1 VSDWLDKPANTK
13 SELERIA
20 FDTPLWTPPQD
31 INRPVIQSSAE
42 FTRNYV
48 PPDYLIDGLL
58 QRRYMYSFTAKT
70 GSGKTAIALTLA
82 AHVALGRALG
92 DREVEQGR
100 VLMFA
105 GENPDDVAA
114 RWIVLSEQMNFD
126 LTTIDVHF
134 VPGRFVIAELIE
146 RIRTEVENL
155 GGVSLLIID
164 TSAAYFSGSDEN
176 DNVQLGQHAAGLRG
190 LNIPGG
196 PTTLINCHPPKNVS
210 DDALLPRGG
219 GAFLAEVDGNLVATK
234 NAMTV
239 KLHWQGKFRGPEF
252 EPMNFLL
259 KSATSHRLLD
269 SKGCPVWSV
278 FAKFLSEE
286 AEEHLARM
294 ARVEEDGLLKNIVDL
309 GHGSVSELAL
319 RMGWVTSKGEP
330 HKSKT
335 HRALER
341 LKNAKLVKIQ
351 RGVIVPTDEGTRV
364 AQKDSRRGERGC
376 WERSA
381 GTLPRRR

>member
-82 AHVALGRALG
+82 AHVALGRELG

-114 RWIVLSEQMNFD
+114 RWIVLSEQMGFD
-126 LTTIDVHF
+126 LETIDVHF
-134 VPGRFVIAELIE
+134 VPGRFVISELIE
-146 RIRTEVENL
+146 RIRIEVENL

-164 TSAAYFSGSDEN
+164 TSAAYFSGNDEN
-176 DNVQLGQHAAGLRG
+176 DNVQLGQHASGLRC

-234 NAMTV
+234 KAMSI

-252 EPMNFLL
+252 EPISFLL

-269 SKGCPVWSV
+269 SKGRPVWSV
-278 FAKFLSEE
+278 FAKYLSEE
-286 AEEHLARM
+286 AEEEIAESARK
-294 ARVEEDGLLKNIVDL
+294 AENILLSNIDAH
-309 GHGSVSELAL
+309 GHGSVADLAQ
-319 RMGWVTSKGEP
+319 RVGCITSKGGP
-330 HKSKT
+330 QKSKV
-335 HRALER
+335 HAVLER
-341 LKNAKLVKIQ
+341 LKKAGLVRSERDCLEVTEKGKRVVQQHTNSPNAGLNDNEL
-351 RGVIVPTDEGTRV
+351 TD
-364 AQKDSRRGERGC
+364 
-376 WERSA
+376 
-381 GTLPRRR
+381 